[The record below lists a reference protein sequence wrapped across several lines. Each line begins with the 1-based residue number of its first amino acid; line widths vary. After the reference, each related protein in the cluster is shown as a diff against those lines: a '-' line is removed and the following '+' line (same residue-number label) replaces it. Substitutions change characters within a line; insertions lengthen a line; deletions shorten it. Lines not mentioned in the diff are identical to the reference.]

1 MKCRTAQSK
10 LSRCLDGELPV
21 RDRDPIE
28 RHLRE
33 CLPCRNE
40 LERLRVVADA
50 MATLPEPP
58 EVPAGFAERV
68 MDRAAQDVVR
78 RGQVLMFWQPVSPP
92 LRIAAA
98 AMVVLGVCLG
108 ALMSRDLVCGRDPA
122 PDVAVTEL
130 DTFYGFGYLTDAP
143 AGSLA
148 DSYLALAAGADG
160 GGN

>member
-1 MKCRTAQSK
+1 MNCRTAQSK
-10 LSRCLDGELPV
+10 LNRYLDGELPV
-21 RDRDPIE
+21 RDRDHVE

-33 CLPCRNE
+33 CPSCRSE

-68 MDRAAQDVVR
+68 VNRAAQDMGR
-78 RGQVLMFWQPVSPP
+78 RGQALMFWQSVSPP
-92 LRIAAA
+92 MRIAAA
-98 AMVVLGVCLG
+98 AMIVLGVCLG
-108 ALMSRDLVCGRDPA
+108 ALMSRDLLRGRDPA

-130 DTFYGFGYLTDAP
+130 DTSYGFDYLTDAP
-143 AGSLA
+143 EGSLA

-160 GGN
+160 GGK